1 MELAKVTSQGQIT
14 IPADI
19 RKYLS
24 LKGGD
29 KVVLIKE
36 NGRVVMANSTM
47 LALKEVQDA
56 FAGVAQNMELKNDDD
71 VVDLVKT
78 HRKTKKANNNHA
90 NNA

>member
-47 LALKEVQDA
+47 LALKEVQEA
-56 FAGVAQNMELKNDDD
+56 FAGAAENLGLKDEDD

-78 HRKTKKANNNHA
+78 HRKVKRKSR
-90 NNA
+90 

>member
-19 RKYLS
+19 RQYLS

-47 LALKEVQDA
+47 LALKEVQDS
-56 FAGVAQNMELKNDDD
+56 FTGVAENMGLKNEDD
-71 VVDLVKT
+71 VVELVKA
-78 HRKTKKANNNHA
+78 HRKDKKK
-90 NNA
+90 

>member
-24 LKGGD
+24 LRGGD

-47 LALKEVQDA
+47 LALKEVQEA
-56 FAGVAQNMELKNDDD
+56 FADVAENMGLKDEED
-71 VVDLVKT
+71 VVNLVKA
-78 HRKTKKANNNHA
+78 HRKSKREQR
-90 NNA
+90 

>member
-1 MELAKVTSQGQIT
+1 MELAKVTAQGQIT

-24 LKGGD
+24 LKNGD

-47 LALKEVQDA
+47 LALREVQEA
-56 FAGVAQNMELKNDDD
+56 FTGVAENMGLNNEDDI
-71 VVDLVKT
+71 VDLVKD
-78 HRKTKKANNNHA
+78 HRKSKKENK
-90 NNA
+90 

>member
-47 LALKEVQDA
+47 LALKEVQES
-56 FAGVAQNMELKNDDD
+56 FAGVAEKMGLKNEDD
-71 VVDLVKT
+71 VVELVKA
-78 HRKTKKANNNHA
+78 HRKDKKKKR
-90 NNA
+90 

>member
-36 NGRVVMANSTM
+36 NGHVVMANSTM
-47 LALKEVQDA
+47 LALREVQEA
-56 FAGVAQNMELKNDDD
+56 FVGVAENMGLKNEDD
-71 VVDLVKT
+71 VVEPVKA
-78 HRKTKKANNNHA
+78 HRKNKKAER
-90 NNA
+90 

>member
-24 LKGGD
+24 IRGGD

-47 LALKEVQDA
+47 LALKEVQEA
-56 FAGVAQNMELKNDDD
+56 FAGVAESMGLKDEED
-71 VVDLVKT
+71 VVNLIKA
-78 HRKTKKANNNHA
+78 HRKSKKEQR
-90 NNA
+90 

>member
-47 LALKEVQDA
+47 LALRDVQDA
-56 FAGVAQNMELKNDDD
+56 FAGVAESMGLKNDDD
-71 VVDLVKT
+71 VVNLIKA
-78 HRKTKKANNNHA
+78 HRRNKKAE
-90 NNA
+90 

>member
-19 RKYLS
+19 RKHLR

-36 NGRVVMANSTM
+36 EGRVVMANSTM

-56 FAGVAQNMELKNDDD
+56 FAGVAENMGLKNDDD
-71 VVDLVKT
+71 VVALVKA
-78 HRKTKKANNNHA
+78 HRKNKGK
-90 NNA
+90 

>member
-24 LKGGD
+24 LKSGD

-36 NGRVVMANSTM
+36 KGRVVMANSTM
-47 LALKEVQDA
+47 LALQEVQEA
-56 FAGVAQNMELKNDDD
+56 FTGVADDMGLKNEDD
-71 VVDLVKT
+71 VVAFVKA
-78 HRKTKKANNNHA
+78 HRKSKKEQR
-90 NNA
+90 